1 MYNLRYI
8 KVATFD
14 LDPYLKTLKKEC
26 QISEMNEALIY
37 SQTNDI
43 DGILIFNEDPAKF
56 SEVCDLILKIKR
68 QMNCLIWTISK
79 EKNTISNIVYLQLG
93 VNGNF
98 SEQESIDEY
107 RLIILNALKNSSQ
120 LKLNN
125 SYSKKKSEKSSLLV
139 LDKSNRE
146 IIIDGNNHVGLT
158 KLEYKLIKLLMEN
171 PNRTLTYK
179 ELYESIWDKP
189 FKQSTYR
196 VSNLIFHL
204 RSKIETDKMH
214 TKYIKTIR
222 SKGYR
227 FVE

>member
-1 MYNLRYI
+1 MYNLCYI

-14 LDPYLKTLKKEC
+14 LDPYLKALKKEC
-26 QISEMNEALIY
+26 QISEINETLIY

-68 QMNCLIWTISK
+68 QINCLIWTISK

-98 SEQESIDEY
+98 CEQESIDEY
-107 RLIILNALKNSSQ
+107 RLIVLNAMKNR
-120 LKLNN
+120 N
-125 SYSKKKSEKSSLLV
+125 YFKKKSEKNSLLV

-179 ELYESIWDKP
+179 ELYESIWNKP

-214 TKYIKTIR
+214 PKYIKTIR
-222 SKGYR
+222 SKGYQ

>member
-1 MYNLRYI
+1 MYNLCYI

-14 LDPYLKTLKKEC
+14 LDPYLKALKKEC
-26 QISEMNEALIY
+26 QISEINETLIY

-68 QMNCLIWTISK
+68 QINCLIWTISK

-98 SEQESIDEY
+98 CEQESIDEY
-107 RLIILNALKNSSQ
+107 RLIVLNALKNR
-120 LKLNN
+120 N
-125 SYSKKKSEKSSLLV
+125 YFKKKSEKNSLLV

-179 ELYESIWDKP
+179 ELYESIWNKP

-214 TKYIKTIR
+214 PKYIKTIR

>member
-1 MYNLRYI
+1 M
-8 KVATFD
+8 ATFD
-14 LDPYLKTLKKEC
+14 LDPYLKALKKEC
-26 QISEMNEALIY
+26 QISEINETLIY

-68 QMNCLIWTISK
+68 QINCLIWTISK

-98 SEQESIDEY
+98 CEQESIDEY
-107 RLIILNALKNSSQ
+107 RLIVLNALKNR
-120 LKLNN
+120 N
-125 SYSKKKSEKSSLLV
+125 YFKKKSEKNSLLV

-179 ELYESIWDKP
+179 ELYESIWNKP

-214 TKYIKTIR
+214 PKYIKTIR